1 MINSAIILILI
12 LILLSFEHAK
22 PLEQHTKNKKQTH
35 QRKRKE
41 RNFTQKHK
49 ISLSLSLSQ
58 SRFVPPSLS
67 SRFWLPAT
75 SIFWTIFFL
84 INKKQKTVASFP
96 HIGVLVREPRDVEPA
111 RITLTT
117 KKNRASKKREPYHKN
132 CISIVKI
139 MFAMRT
145 MRSAAPTTTQNQKKR
160 QHFSPK
166 RIGGIRIRRCRPPL
180 IAMSIPQQGGNAQK
194 RESLLFSL
202 CLSFSFSF
210 SVSILSIRAVSRSFI
225 DFGVMNSLYLYPLL
239 VGCLDK
245 TDTN

>member
-1 MINSAIILILI
+1 LNTQSR
-12 LILLSFEHAK
+12 SNNTQK
-22 PLEQHTKNKKQTH
+22 TKNKHTNEKE
-35 QRKRKE
+35 KRE
-41 RNFTQKHK
+41 TLHK
-49 ISLSLSLSQ
+49 NTKSLSLSLSV
-58 SRFVPPSLS
+58 SHVSFLLLCPLA
-67 SRFWLPAT
+67 FGCLPRP
-75 SIFWTIFFL
+75 FFGQIFFL

-139 MFAMRT
+139 MFAART

-160 QHFSPK
+160 QHFFPK

>member
-1 MINSAIILILI
+1 M
-12 LILLSFEHAK
+12 
-22 PLEQHTKNKKQTH
+22 
-35 QRKRKE
+35 
-41 RNFTQKHK
+41 
-49 ISLSLSLSQ
+49 
-58 SRFVPPSLS
+58 
-67 SRFWLPAT
+67 
-75 SIFWTIFFL
+75 
-84 INKKQKTVASFP
+84 ASFP

-139 MFAMRT
+139 MFAART
-145 MRSAAPTTTQNQKKR
+145 MRSAAPTTTTREQKKTR
-160 QHFSPK
+160 NFSPK